1 MTINPWTF
9 ECFLMPP
16 KYCITLINVTDI
28 LVMLCDKM
36 QFLSLL
42 EKFMSLFCQNLN
54 WNLLFKCFKGFVTW
68 GSLLIS
74 LLKLLYLIF
83 MFWLNL
89 PEGVDGPSRVQLL
102 QLSSQGRD
110 KLQLLIPLVLQTHNS
125 MPPAIHLQLDTRRVL
140 LLPYTVQYVQILVCT
155 LPSTFS

>member
-1 MTINPWTF
+1 
-9 ECFLMPP
+9 
-16 KYCITLINVTDI
+16 
-28 LVMLCDKM
+28 
-36 QFLSLL
+36 
-42 EKFMSLFCQNLN
+42 
-54 WNLLFKCFKGFVTW
+54 
-68 GSLLIS
+68 
-74 LLKLLYLIF
+74 

-140 LLPYTVQYVQILVCT
+140 LLPYTVQYVQFPIQYSRNSHDPRESLWMVKDEQFD
-155 LPSTFS
+155 PKINA